1 MFDLD
6 SAVGIEIRGDD
17 LVFASVSKGFQEYS
31 LKSCGVLENF
41 RDLESPELY
50 EWIQR
55 YQESKGFNRENVILG
70 LPRDRVII
78 REVELPLEVEENLEQ
93 VVRLQ
98 VERFEPL
105 EEERSYY
112 DHIVLERDEEEKKIL
127 LQILMVPQVVLEEY
141 LTLFKEV
148 DIYPAAV
155 RVSSVGWHQIFSAHA
170 DGHSARGGRL
180 IVAINPGEIEFILT
194 GPDKLLSQRVRVDE
208 GDLSFDHLLIQLDRF
223 ISQLDGVEEGLE
235 KIYLA
240 GLLADNFAEDFQERF
255 QHCEFLLEGIN
266 LKESNGDIGTFT
278 TAVGLAISGTTK
290 SAYSRSNLIPAERR
304 LIAERPSFLP
314 TLVLAGL
321 LVILGLAALG
331 RGYFQNQNLLKSMKT
346 QTEFLST
353 DFQQAMYLREA
364 IQERQAQLSEL
375 QSLMTGRQRVL
386 LVLQELTERIPETS
400 FLQNLSVRGDR
411 VSITGF
417 SDSASTLLKDLLDS
431 RQLESVES
439 RYIVPDRTRTNRERF
454 SFEANIKEP
463 R

>member
-6 SAVGIEIRGDD
+6 SAVGIDIRGDD
-17 LVFASVSKGFQEYS
+17 LVFASVSKGFKEYS
-31 LKSCGVLENF
+31 LKSYGVLENF
-41 RDLESPELY
+41 RDLEYSELY
-50 EWIQR
+50 EWIQLN
-55 YQESKGFNRENVILG
+55 QESKGFNRENVILG

-105 EEERSYY
+105 GEESSYF
-112 DHIVLERDEEEKKIL
+112 DHIVLERDEKEKKIL

-141 LTLFKEV
+141 LALFRQV
-148 DIYPAAV
+148 DLYPAAV

-170 DGHSARGGRL
+170 DGHSVTGGRL
-180 IVAINPGEIEFILT
+180 IVAINPGEIEFVLT
-194 GPDKLLSQRVRVDE
+194 GQDKLFSQRVRVDE
-208 GDLSFDHLLIQLDRF
+208 DNLSFDYLLKQLDRF
-223 ISQLDGVEEGLE
+223 ISQLAGVEGSLE

-240 GLLADNFAEDFQERF
+240 GLLADQFAENFKERF
-255 QHCEFLLEGIN
+255 QKCELLLKGIN
-266 LKESNGDIGTFT
+266 LKDSNGEIGIFT
-278 TAVGLAISGTTK
+278 AAVGLAISGTTK
-290 SAYSRSNLIPAERR
+290 SSYSRSNLIPTERR
-304 LIAERPSFLP
+304 LIAERPSFFP

-331 RGYFQNQNLLKSMKT
+331 RGYFQNQNLLKSMT
-346 QTEFLST
+346 IQTEFLSD

-364 IQERQAQLSEL
+364 IQVRQAQLSEL

-386 LVLQELTERIPETS
+386 LILQELTERIPETS

-417 SDSASTLLKDLLDS
+417 SDSASTLLKVLLDS
-431 RQLESVES
+431 NQLEGVES
-439 RYIVPDRTRTNRERF
+439 QYIVPDRTRTNRERF

>member
-17 LVFASVSKGFQEYS
+17 LVFASIVKGFKEYS
-31 LKSCGVLENF
+31 LKNCGVLENF
-41 RDLESPELY
+41 RDLESPELF
-50 EWIQR
+50 EWIQL

-70 LPRDRVII
+70 LPRDQVII

-98 VERFEPL
+98 VKRFEPL

-112 DHIVLERDEEEKKIL
+112 EHIVLERDEEEKKIL

-141 LTLFKEV
+141 LTLFREV
-148 DIYPAAV
+148 DLYPVAV

-170 DGHSARGGRL
+170 DGHSARSGRL
-180 IVAINPGEIEFILT
+180 IVAINPGEIEFVLT
-194 GPDKLLSQRVRVDE
+194 GQDKLFSQRVRVDE
-208 GDLSFDHLLIQLDRF
+208 DNLSFDHLLLQLDRF
-223 ISQLDGVEEGLE
+223 ISQLDGVEESLE

-240 GLLADNFAEDFQERF
+240 GLLADQFAEDFKERF
-255 QHCEFLLEGIN
+255 QKCEFLLKGIN
-266 LKESNGDIGTFT
+266 LKESNGEIGTFT
-278 TAVGLAISGTTK
+278 AAVGLAISGTTK

-331 RGYFQNQNLLKSMKT
+331 RGYFQNQNLLKSMKI
-346 QTEFLST
+346 QTEFLSD
-353 DFQQAMYLREA
+353 DFQHAMYLREA
-364 IQERQAQLSEL
+364 IQVRQAQLSEL

-386 LVLQELTERIPETS
+386 RILQELTERIPETS
-400 FLQNLSVRGDR
+400 FLQNLSVREDR

-417 SDSASTLLKDLLDS
+417 SDSASTLLKVLLDS
-431 RQLESVES
+431 KQLERVES
-439 RYIVPDRTRTNRERF
+439 QYIVPDRTRTNRERF